1 MNKILLILLICLL
14 ACNENKDKDIM
25 GIYKIDK
32 TVFLSKQ
39 VNIKDYQYLELNSK
53 GTFNVFHNKKETENQ
68 LHSKWKFLSELK
80 DNGLLVQF
88 EFEEKIIEGI
98 LRGNIFYFIYPNDF
112 HNGKYQSVLYVRTF
126 E

>member
-25 GIYKIDK
+25 GLYKIDK

-39 VNIKDYQYLELNSK
+39 VNIKDYQYLELNPK
-53 GTFNVFHNKKETENQ
+53 GTFNVFHSKKDTVNQ
-68 LHSKWKFLSELK
+68 LHGKWKFLSELK

-88 EFEEKIIEGI
+88 EYEEKIIKGI
-98 LRGNIFYFIYPNDF
+98 LRENIFYFIYPNDF
-112 HNGKYQSVLYVRTF
+112 HNGKYQSVLYVRNLK
-126 E
+126 